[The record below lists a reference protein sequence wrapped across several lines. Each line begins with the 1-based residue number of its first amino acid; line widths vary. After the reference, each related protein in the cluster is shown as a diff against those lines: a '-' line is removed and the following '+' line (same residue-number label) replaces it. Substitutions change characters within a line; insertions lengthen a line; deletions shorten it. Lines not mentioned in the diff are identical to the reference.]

1 MMYFLKRI
9 IFVPLLL
16 ILSSAYCPAARSAT
30 EGDLLCAITEVIE
43 CNSVGDCQALSAS
56 DAGLPDFVS
65 VDLVAG
71 KVREATTVSLR
82 ETSFK
87 VNSKVDGT
95 TILSGVDGRRG
106 WSAVLS
112 EGNTRLTASISDEKA
127 GFVVF
132 ANCRAQQQN

>member
-1 MMYFLKRI
+1 MMIFLKRI
-9 IFVPLLL
+9 LFVPLLL
-16 ILSSAYCPAARSAT
+16 ILSSAYCPAASTAT

-43 CNSVGDCQALSAS
+43 CNSVGDCQALSAN

-71 KVREATTVSLR
+71 KVREATTVSIR

-87 VNSKVDGT
+87 VNSKVDGM

-132 ANCRAQQQN
+132 AICRVQQQN